1 MYVDSHCH
9 LTDEQFA
16 DDLEAVIGRSLAAGV
31 TQIVTL
37 GTDLA
42 SSRAAI
48 SLAEKYPPVYAAVGI
63 HPEAVREAR
72 PSDLQA
78 LRELAVHP
86 KVVAIGEIGLDYF
99 WDKTTADLQQK
110 FFVEQLRLAGDVHLP
125 VAIHDR
131 DAHEKILET
140 LGELEGLQLRGVLH
154 AFSGDLEMAQAAM
167 KMGYMISLG
176 GPVTFKNARRT
187 QEMAAQLPLE
197 KMMLETDAPYLAPHP
212 FRGKRN
218 EPAHVSL
225 IAARLAEI
233 RDVNPEQ
240 VAAQTT
246 QNARHLFG
254 LPQVP

>member
-16 DDLEAVIGRSLAAGV
+16 DDLEAVIARALAAGV
-31 TQIVTL
+31 TQVVTL

-42 SSRAAI
+42 TSRAAI
-48 SLAEKYPPVYAAVGI
+48 ALAEKYPAVYAAIGI
-63 HPEAVREAR
+63 HPEAVRAAR
-72 PSDLQA
+72 QSDVQS
-78 LRELAVHP
+78 LRELAAHP

-99 WDKTTADLQQK
+99 WDKTTADLQQI
-110 FFVEQLRLAGDVHLP
+110 FFVEQLRLAGDLQLP

-131 DAHEKILET
+131 DAHEKIMET
-140 LGELEGLQLRGVLH
+140 LGELEGLHLRGVLH
-154 AFSGDLEMAQAAM
+154 AFSGELEMAHAAM

-176 GPVTFKNARRT
+176 GPVTFKSARRT
-187 QEMAAQLPLE
+187 QEIAAQLPLE

-218 EPAHVSL
+218 EPAQVPL
-225 IAARLAEI
+225 IAARIAEL
-233 RDVNPEQ
+233 RDVHPDQ
-240 VAAQTT
+240 IAARTT